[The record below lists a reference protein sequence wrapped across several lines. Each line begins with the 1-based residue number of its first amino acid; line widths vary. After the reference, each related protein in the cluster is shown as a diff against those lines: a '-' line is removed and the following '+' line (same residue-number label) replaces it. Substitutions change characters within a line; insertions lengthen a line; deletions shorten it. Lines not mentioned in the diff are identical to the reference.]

1 MMSSMRT
8 PIALYRALQ
17 AAKVPDDLAKE
28 AADATAEDMNALI
41 AQLVTKQDLA
51 VTNARID
58 ALAKTVEVQFDSM
71 NKVIE
76 SMNKV
81 IESKFKVVNIYLLV
95 VGVLAGSSSPIFA
108 SLVHAI
114 GTLLH

>member
-1 MMSSMRT
+1 MRT

-28 AADATAEDMNALI
+28 AADATADDMGTLI

-58 ALAKTVEVQFDSM
+58 ALEKTVEVRFD
-71 NKVIE
+71 

-81 IESKFKVVNIYLLV
+81 IESKFKVVNIYLIV